1 MRSPADQLQIVFS
14 TPVSSD
20 LFLDCGLIIWRWSGA
35 NAASFFFLR
44 LSFFFFLPTFM
55 KWGLWVQHVCFYC
68 KLFSLSVFVSQT
80 HTHTQLNKHWGE
92 SRVMLSAEG
101 QLHKQSKLVIHL
113 CTLTHMRHKSWMSV
127 GTLSS
132 LINGLDQ
139 KWSSCLL
146 TVACPLECIITLL
159 QMSCLVTISVFRLTR
174 CRLIVL
180 YRARRDVKYAS
191 I

>member
-1 MRSPADQLQIVFS
+1 MLTLPLFFS
-14 TPVSSD
+14 CI
-20 LFLDCGLIIWRWSGA
+20 LA
-35 NAASFFFLR
+35 
-44 LSFFFFLPTFM
+44 FFFFYLR
-55 KWGLWVQHVCFYC
+55 LWNEGYGFNMFAFTVSCF
-68 KLFSLSVFVSQT
+68 LSLSLSHK

-180 YRARRDVKYAS
+180 YRARRDVKNAS